1 MDPIWTIILFFGHFL
16 GILSRN
22 HAKKKKFIL
31 KYKQFHI
38 IFCFIKYNKP
48 RNQNTFKTKQGSWWS
63 TLKTKQ
69 NEKEKHFNEC
79 FDAKESKPKLLFIF
93 IYSLCEKENNF
104 EGSHNCVAPKR
115 IKRVFQG
122 VNVKEGRRKNNVWKQ
137 QQKCL
142 ISCEWYETW
151 SV

>member
-1 MDPIWTIILFFGHFL
+1 MP
-16 GILSRN
+16 
-22 HAKKKKFIL
+22 KKKKFIL

-79 FDAKESKPKLLFIF
+79 FDTKESKPKLLFIVWKGKQ
-93 IYSLCEKENNF
+93 LWRTTHKGN
-104 EGSHNCVAPKR
+104 HNCVAPKR

-122 VNVKEGRRKNNVWKQ
+122 VNVKIGRRKNNVWKQ

-142 ISCEWYETW
+142 ISCERYETW